1 MSVGVKT
8 PEGVQTA
15 AEMRRGLSDSG
26 FVTSPT
32 ELALP
37 ASEKMRRCRGRW
49 HIWRR

>member
-8 PEGVQTA
+8 PEGVQPA
-15 AEMRRGLSDSG
+15 AEMRRELSDSE

-37 ASEKMRRCRGRW
+37 TSEKTRRSQGP
-49 HIWRR
+49 